1 LSHNDETNIMESA
14 TTDIR
19 DSIGSIPD
27 YPKPG
32 IIFRDITPLL
42 QNPDAFRLTINTL
55 KQRYAEQGITQI
67 AAVEARGFIFGSAL
81 AYAMGCGVTLLRK
94 PGKLPGK
101 VTRQNYELEYGS
113 DELQMHENALTESDL
128 VLIVDDL
135 LATGGTVVAAS
146 QLIKSSGAD
155 VVEAA
160 FVVSLPELGGEDKLQ
175 QAGVACYT
183 LCQF

>member
-1 LSHNDETNIMESA
+1 MLLSKESKNMEL
-14 TTDIR
+14 TVEGIR
-19 DSIGSIPD
+19 DSIGAIPD

-42 QNPDAFRLTINTL
+42 QNPAAFELSINTL
-55 KQRYAEQGITQI
+55 KQRYEQTGITQI
-67 AAVEARGFIFGSAL
+67 AAIEARGFIFGSAL

-101 VTRQNYELEYGS
+101 VVSQSYDLEYGS
-113 DELQMHENALTESDL
+113 DELQMHENALTANDR

-135 LATGGTVVAAS
+135 LATGGTVVAAHK
-146 QLIKSSGAD
+146 LIKATGAE
-155 VVEAA
+155 VEEAA

>member
-1 LSHNDETNIMESA
+1 MES
-14 TTDIR
+14 TITQIR
-19 DSIGSIPD
+19 DSIGAIAD

-42 QNPDAFRLTINTL
+42 QDSKAFRLTINSL
-55 KQRYAEQGITQI
+55 KQRYSDQQITQI
-67 AAVEARGFIFGSAL
+67 AAIEARGFIFGSAL

-94 PGKLPGK
+94 PGKLPGE
-101 VTRQNYELEYGS
+101 VVRQNYDLEYGS
-113 DELQMHENALTESDL
+113 DELQMHQNALTKNDR

-135 LATGGTVVAAS
+135 LATGGTVVAAN
-146 QLIKSSGAD
+146 QLIESSGAE
-155 VVEAA
+155 VIEAA

>member
-1 LSHNDETNIMESA
+1 MES
-14 TTDIR
+14 TVTDIR
-19 DSIGSIPD
+19 DSIGSIQD

-42 QNPDAFRLTINTL
+42 QDPEAFRSAINIL
-55 KQRYAEQGITQI
+55 KQRYSKLGITQI
-67 AAVEARGFIFGSAL
+67 AAIEARGFIFGSAL

-94 PGKLPGK
+94 PGKLPGE
-101 VTRQNYELEYGS
+101 VVSQSYQFEYGS
-113 DELQMHENALTESDL
+113 DQLQMHENALTENDR

-135 LATGGTVVAAS
+135 LATGGTVVAAN
-146 QLIKSSGAD
+146 QLIESLGAN
-155 VVEAA
+155 VIEAA

>member
-1 LSHNDETNIMESA
+1 MTQALNV
-14 TTDIR
+14 IR
-19 DSIGSIPD
+19 DTIGSIPD

-32 IIFRDITPLL
+32 IVFRDITPLL
-42 QNPDAFRLTINTL
+42 QNGHAFELTIRQL
-55 KQRYAEQGITQI
+55 EQRYSGKGITQI
-67 AAVEARGFIFGSAL
+67 AAVEARGFLFGAAL

-101 VTRQNYELEYGS
+101 VLRQAYDLEYGT
-113 DELQMHENALTESDL
+113 DELQMHDNALSKNDR

-135 LATGGTVVAAS
+135 LATGGTVVAAN
-146 QLIKSSGAD
+146 QLMQTTGAE

-160 FVVSLPELGGEDKLQ
+160 FVVSLPELGGEDRLQ
-175 QAGVACYT
+175 NAGVACYT

>member
-1 LSHNDETNIMESA
+1 MES
-14 TTDIR
+14 TVTDIR
-19 DSIGSIPD
+19 DSIGAIRD

-42 QNPDAFRLTINTL
+42 QDPDAFRSAIKLL
-55 KQRYAEQGITQI
+55 KQRYSQLGITQI
-67 AAVEARGFIFGSAL
+67 AAIEARGFIFGSAL

-101 VTRQNYELEYGS
+101 VVSQSYQLEYGS
-113 DELQMHENALTESDL
+113 DQLEMHENALTMNDR

-135 LATGGTVVAAS
+135 LATGGTVIAAN
-146 QLIKSSGAD
+146 QLITSLGAD
-155 VVEAA
+155 VIEAA